1 MSSEVSE
8 LDTDDDQKKDLRRI
22 QIAKAIGMNPTL
34 MKDEVVWEVIRPVW
48 RNPMV

>member
-8 LDTDDDQKKDLRRI
+8 LDTDDDQKKDLHRI
-22 QIAKAIGMNPTL
+22 QIAKAIGMDPTL
-34 MKDEVVWEVIRPVW
+34 MGDEVVREVISPAW